1 MRQRDLKRG
10 DFLICEDIVEN
21 LPHFINECISLDS
34 RRPHDWIQKRIKVGY
49 IEVTEVILFK
59 SEDWISTSNYLE
71 DMWNLRAYNEKLKGE
86 R

>member
-1 MRQRDLKRG
+1 MRQRDLKRR
-10 DFLICEDIVEN
+10 DCLICEDIVEN
-21 LPHFINECISLDS
+21 HPHFINECISLDS
-34 RRPHDWIQKRIKVGY
+34 RRPHDWIQKKIKVGH

-71 DMWNLRAYNEKLKGE
+71 DMWNLRDYKKKLKGE

>member
-1 MRQRDLKRG
+1 MRQRDLKRK
-10 DFLICEDIVEN
+10 DCLICEDIVEN

-34 RRPHDWIQKRIKVGY
+34 RRPHDWIQKRIKVGH

-71 DMWNLRAYNEKLKGE
+71 DMWNLRDYNEKLKGE

>member
-10 DFLICEDIVEN
+10 DCLICEDIVEN

-34 RRPHDWIQKRIKVGY
+34 RRPHDWIQKMIKVGH

>member
-10 DFLICEDIVEN
+10 DCLICEDIVEN

>member
-1 MRQRDLKRG
+1 M
-10 DFLICEDIVEN
+10 CEDIVES
-21 LPHFINECISLDS
+21 LPHFI
-34 RRPHDWIQKRIKVGY
+34 RPEDWIQKRIKVGH

-71 DMWNLRAYNEKLKGE
+71 DMWNLRDYKEKLKGE